1 MKANA
6 EIILKNTDA
15 LLDVATEFWNKIPGC
30 SSFLVQTDNL
40 RRKLQQPCVLA
51 VGGKVKA
58 GKSSFIN
65 ALLDKE
71 LAKVGEL
78 ETTATINI
86 FRHISEAGPGYSPER
101 PVKVVWD
108 SGHETWESISFMDSL
123 QGNDAATLKRSE
135 GISHLEFFEEH
146 NLLKRITL
154 VDTPGTDAVVGDDGR
169 AHQKVVEHYF
179 DLRQKHAEQTDVAV
193 AKADAVI
200 YLVGAVAGAQG
211 KQFLEDFQAAASDA
225 SRINAMGVMS
235 KVDVS
240 EELLQ
245 NRLHQAES
253 VADSLRDSLYTVVS
267 VSAGMHEVIK
277 RHQHRFPELQAWLK
291 RMPQKAFE
299 QFMLSDKLYLTN
311 DQRYFDDWYKGSS
324 ERPPSVAERERMKGD
339 IQWSL
344 FRTVCRLLY
353 QSTDCESALAQMH
366 DISNIEGVKKTLDEY
381 FFGRS
386 KIIRCNSVLKPLR
399 DMALCV
405 RSTAFAAM
413 RTNCKDLQSWLRIA
427 KIGEQY
433 EQPEAAKRLRQ
444 FILDNIPSVENI
456 DSMEQDFVQSLIIP
470 IENLQQDL
478 LDVDGDYCN
487 LIALQSR
494 RSLWP
499 DDDYDELCT
508 VFGLYGGVDFPD
520 GFDFAERQA
529 YWQMK
534 ALRMRDRRD
543 RALAEYAVECYGR
556 LIMQNNNNT
565 I

>member
-1 MKANA
+1 MKTNA
-6 EIILKNTDA
+6 ELILKSTEV
-15 LLDVATEFWNKIPGC
+15 LFDVATEFWNKIPGC
-30 SSFLVQTDNL
+30 SRYLVQTDNL
-40 RRKLQQPCVLA
+40 RRRLQQPCVLA

-65 ALLDKE
+65 ALLGKE

-86 FRHISEAGPGYSPER
+86 FRHISEAGNGYSPER

-108 SGHETWESISFMDSL
+108 SGHETWESVSFMDSL
-123 QGNDAATLKRSE
+123 QGNDAATLKRAE

-146 NLLKRITL
+146 KLLKQITL

-169 AHQKVVEHYF
+169 AHQQVVERYF
-179 DLRQKHAEQTDVAV
+179 DLRQKHAEQTDAAV

-200 YLVGAVAGAQG
+200 YLVGAVAGAQS
-211 KQFLEDFQAAASDA
+211 KQFLEDFQAAAPDA
-225 SRINAMGVMS
+225 SAINAMGVMS
-235 KVDVS
+235 KVDIS

-245 NRLHQAES
+245 NRLKQAES
-253 VADSLRDSLYTVVS
+253 VADSLRDSLSTVVP

-277 RHQHRFPELQAWLK
+277 QHQHRFPELQAWLK
-291 RMPQKAFE
+291 RMPSKAFE

-324 ERPPSVAERERMKGD
+324 EQPPSVTERERMKGD

-353 QSTDCESALAQMH
+353 QSSDCDSAISQMH
-366 DISNIEGVKKTLDEY
+366 EIANIDAVRKTIDEC
-381 FFGRS
+381 FFDRS
-386 KIIRCNSVLKPLR
+386 KIIRCNSVLKSLYDIAQGAR
-399 DMALCV
+399 H
-405 RSTAFAAM
+405 TAFASM
-413 RTNCKDLQSWLRIA
+413 RTNREDLQAWLRIVNL
-427 KIGEQY
+427 GEQY
-433 EQPEAAKRLRQ
+433 GQPEAAKGLRQ

-478 LDVDGDYCN
+478 KDVDGDYRN
-487 LIALQSR
+487 LTALQSR
-494 RSLWP
+494 RSLWTE
-499 DDDYDELCT
+499 DDYDELCAI
-508 VFGLYGGVDFPD
+508 FGLYGGVDFPD
-520 GFDFAERQA
+520 GFDFVERQA

-534 ALRMRDRRD
+534 ESRLRDRRD
-543 RALAEYAVECYGR
+543 RAVAEYAVECYGR